1 MSFFQMLRYL
11 VFNLTLRPGICL
23 PLKGTCIQTPSGVTK
38 GDKYSGI
45 LDEDGGQDSRIPSL
59 TVSLNVKL
67 PSSEPNCPMCDTTW
81 SDKVISKVLLQT
93 QLPITLLRCLAFV
106 TVDYNHFKSIF
117 FKRGMEQIE
126 SRDKVDRQIQPY

>member
-11 VFNLTLRPGICL
+11 VFNLTLRLGICL

-38 GDKYSGI
+38 GNKYSGMI
-45 LDEDGGQDSRIPSL
+45 DESGGQDTRIPFL

-67 PSSEPNCPMCDTTW
+67 PSSETNCPMCDTTW

-93 QLPITLLRCLAFV
+93 QLPITLLRCLAFA

-117 FKRGMEQIE
+117 FKREMEQIE